1 MSDSDKGGV
10 YRLTPEEIEALRAE
24 MKASGQWA
32 KRQLE
37 IDPEL
42 RHLDDRPPFA
52 DHIRQAPPLEGAIRE
67 VMEDD
72 SLAEPAKDR
81 RRRVPTRAEL
91 DELEAMFRELE
102 LPDEALLRKQD
113 IEDWT
118 PEVLTFSRQ
127 EGITFLEGW
136 RRFELDW
143 SVERLAKVSR
153 VPMAVILAW
162 EAPSPDPDLLDQ
174 AAESL
179 GLPRELL
186 DKTLAD
192 YPWLA
197 LQVSP
202 RGKPEP

>member
-1 MSDSDKGGV
+1 MIDLELLS
-10 YRLTPEEIEALRAE
+10 YRRRPTATAGALTPGLPLYVARSRGRLGSEVRQMGQKVRIVDEVDGVGGSSQHCSRLADDGDRHARAR
-24 MKASGQWA
+24 GQ
-32 KRQLE
+32 R
-37 IDPEL
+37 I
-42 RHLDDRPPFA
+42 
-52 DHIRQAPPLEGAIRE
+52 
-67 VMEDD
+67 
-72 SLAEPAKDR
+72 
-81 RRRVPTRAEL
+81 PTRAEL
-91 DELEAMFRELE
+91 DALEVIFQELTS
-102 LPDEALLRKQD
+102 PDEAHLRRRD

-118 PEVLTFSRQ
+118 PEVLTFSSQ

-136 RRFELDW
+136 RRFELGW

-162 EAPSPDPDLLDQ
+162 EAPSPDLDLLDQ

-197 LQVSP
+197 LQVSTG
-202 RGKPEP
+202 GKSEP

>member
-1 MSDSDKGGV
+1 MMRMGLIPNQGSWDDIDAWQVQFLADGSVEGMLQMLDQV
-10 YRLTPEEIEALRAE
+10 PYEAFLR
-24 MKASGQWA
+24 W
-32 KRQLE
+32 R
-37 IDPEL
+37 
-42 RHLDDRPPFA
+42 
-52 DHIRQAPPLEGAIRE
+52 
-67 VMEDD
+67 
-72 SLAEPAKDR
+72 
-81 RRRVPTRAEL
+81 
-91 DELEAMFRELE
+91 
-102 LPDEALLRKQD
+102 D

-118 PEVLTFSRQ
+118 PEVLTFSRK

-136 RRFELDW
+136 RQFELGW

-162 EAPSPDPDLLDQ
+162 EAPSPDAALLDQ
-174 AAESL
+174 AVESL

-197 LQVSP
+197 LQVDM